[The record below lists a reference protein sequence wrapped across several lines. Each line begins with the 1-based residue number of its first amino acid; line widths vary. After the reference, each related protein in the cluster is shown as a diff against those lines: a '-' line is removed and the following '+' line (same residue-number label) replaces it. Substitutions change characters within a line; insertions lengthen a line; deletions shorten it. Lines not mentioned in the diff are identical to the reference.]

1 MNMKN
6 RRIVRIIAVLLVL
19 IMAFSFIYAAID
31 ALTAKAAVTQAQ
43 IDKLREEKKEYE
55 MRRQEIQSRINT
67 IEYEKMTEVAKKT
80 VLDDRI
86 YLTELEIA
94 NITETIE
101 NYVNLIME
109 KELEVVAA
117 QDRENKQLQRYKERV
132 RDMEENGV
140 ISYLEIIF
148 ESSSFTDLLA
158 RIDFVSDIMSADE
171 NTYKSLINAREATI
185 AAKIDL
191 ENTREELEGE
201 KVQLEEK
208 SDDLVMQLAEA
219 CELISGIEDSLE
231 AENELY
237 KQTIAV
243 EKRVQDEINKQVEE
257 LRRQQE
263 RANAAN
269 VKGTGQFIWPAPG
282 HTRVTSKFGI
292 RPHPVHKELRQH
304 SGIDIAVPYGAK
316 IVAADTG
323 TVITSTYEASYGNY
337 VVVSHGNGRT
347 TLYAHLSSRSVS
359 VGQAVTQGQTVGLCG
374 STGVSTGPH
383 LHFEISVN
391 GSRVDPL
398 KYYSNYTT

>member
-1 MNMKN
+1 MKN
-6 RRIVRIIAVLLVL
+6 RRIVRIIAVVLVL

-55 MRRQEIQSRINT
+55 IRRQEIQSRINT

-86 YLTELEIA
+86 ALTELEIA
-94 NITETIE
+94 NISETID
-101 NYVNLIME
+101 NYVDLILE

-148 ESSSFTDLLA
+148 DSSSFTDLLA

-171 NTYKSLINAREATI
+171 NTYKNLIFAREATI

-208 SDDLVMQLAEA
+208 NDELVVQLAEA

-237 KQTIAV
+237 QQTIAV

-282 HTRVTSKFGI
+282 YTYVSSKFGI
-292 RPHPVHKELRQH
+292 RPHPLYKELRQH

-323 TVITSTYEASYGNY
+323 TVITSTYDSSYGNY
-337 VVVSHGNGRT
+337 VVISHGNGKT

-359 VGQAVTQGQTVGLCG
+359 KGQTVTQGQTIGLCG

-383 LHFEISVN
+383 LHFEISVS

-398 KYYSNYTT
+398 KYFSNYST

>member
-1 MNMKN
+1 MKN